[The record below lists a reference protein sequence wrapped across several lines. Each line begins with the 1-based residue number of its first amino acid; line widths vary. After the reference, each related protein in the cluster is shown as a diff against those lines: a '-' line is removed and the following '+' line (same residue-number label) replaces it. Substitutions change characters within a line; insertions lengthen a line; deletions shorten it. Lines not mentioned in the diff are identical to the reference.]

1 MDIPSNILSNHIQ
14 RGAILHSTMFDEID
28 HGKYFVVIG
37 VSEKYIAGFFFIN
50 SNIHPT
56 ISNKPEQLAMQYP
69 LKHSDY
75 NFLKY
80 DSFLCATNIIKRPIS
95 YITESLESGNTR
107 FIGNMKKEHLKE
119 VLEKARLSRLFS
131 QKDKEQFFY
140 E

>member
-75 NFLKY
+75 VFITIEQPKLIR
-80 DSFLCATNIIKRPIS
+80 NIR
-95 YITESLESGNTR
+95 
-107 FIGNMKKEHLKE
+107 
-119 VLEKARLSRLFS
+119 V
-131 QKDKEQFFY
+131 
-140 E
+140 

>member
-1 MDIPSNILSNHIQ
+1 M
-14 RGAILHSTMFDEID
+14 
-28 HGKYFVVIG
+28 
-37 VSEKYIAGFFFIN
+37 
-50 SNIHPT
+50 
-56 ISNKPEQLAMQYP
+56 
-69 LKHSDY
+69 
-75 NFLKY
+75 KY

-107 FIGNMKKEHLKE
+107 FIGNMKEEHLKE